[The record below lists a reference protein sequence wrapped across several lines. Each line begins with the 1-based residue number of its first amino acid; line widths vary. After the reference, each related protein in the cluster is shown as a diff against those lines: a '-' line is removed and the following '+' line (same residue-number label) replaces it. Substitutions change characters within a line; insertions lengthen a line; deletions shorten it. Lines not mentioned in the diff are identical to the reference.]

1 MKLAFGIL
9 CATEAPEVVGQLVDS
24 LGDEDAILL
33 HHDASKQ
40 PDFALPGRR
49 AWVIPD
55 YVETAWGSPGL
66 PQAIFHLLRTALER
80 EHFDYFQLLS
90 GTCLPL
96 RPVTELKRYLAAR
109 DAPIHADIVNLD
121 QDARVLMSHGH
132 RVFCRDQTLASR
144 LLGRSRR
151 WYLGEDPVTIQ
162 EGNLG
167 IHERSHADSHLTALQ
182 WLGRTVH
189 AAARVGL
196 LDSHPFHG
204 DTAPFVGSLWFCL
217 RRDACEYLVAQ
228 EHANPFVPYFY
239 GLKVCDE
246 ILFPTLLGNSGFAV
260 APSNHLVNEFVGAH
274 PRSFDQRDR
283 HLLATSDRYF
293 ARKFGARADDP
304 MREATLARLDSRTRE
319 RRAPQAAGAVAP
331 A

>member
-1 MKLAFGIL
+1 MKVAFGIL
-9 CATEAPEVVGQLVDS
+9 CATEAPEVVRQLVAS
-24 LGDEDAILL
+24 LGTEDPILV
-33 HHDASKQ
+33 HHDRSKQ
-40 PDFALPGRR
+40 PTFSLAGSG

-55 YVETAWGSPGL
+55 PVETGWGTPGL
-66 PQAIFHLLRTALER
+66 PQAIFHLIRCALER
-80 EHFDYFQLLS
+80 ESFDYFQLLS

-96 RPVTELKRYLAAR
+96 RPVGELKQYLAAR
-109 DAPIHADIVNLD
+109 RAPVHADIVNLD
-121 QDARVLMSHGH
+121 QDERVLMSHGH

-144 LLGRSRR
+144 ILGRSRR

-162 EGNLG
+162 EANLG
-167 IHERSHADSHLTALQ
+167 IHERSHSREHLTALQ
-182 WLGRTVH
+182 WLGKQVH

-217 RRDACEYLVAQ
+217 RRDACEYLVEQ
-228 EHANPFVPYFY
+228 EHVNPFVPYLY

-274 PRSFDQRDR
+274 PRVFDERDR
-283 HLLATSDRYF
+283 ARLAGSDRYF
-293 ARKFGARADDP
+293 ARKFAGTADDP
-304 MREATLARLDSRTRE
+304 IRQAVLARMTR
-319 RRAPQAAGAVAP
+319 RKPAAQVAS
-331 A
+331 AA